1 MKTKGFKVLAAV
13 LLIAALALAVP
24 AFADVVVE
32 PEPVSTGANAPLIAA
47 LVIVAVVAVILLA
60 VFIKRRR
67 ASK

>member
-1 MKTKGFKVLAAV
+1 MKKLKAV
-13 LLIAALALAVP
+13 LLAACAALALAVP

-32 PEPVSTGANAPLIAA
+32 PEPVSTGANAPLIATV
-47 LVIVAVVAVILLA
+47 VIVAVVAVILLA